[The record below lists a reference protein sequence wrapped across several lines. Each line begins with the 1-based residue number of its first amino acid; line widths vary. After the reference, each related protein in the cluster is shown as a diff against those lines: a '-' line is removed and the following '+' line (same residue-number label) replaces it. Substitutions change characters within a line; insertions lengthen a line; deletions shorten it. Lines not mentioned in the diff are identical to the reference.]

1 MLSVKIGCLDIYLAP
16 NAYVTH
22 KMNNKSYKYEPIFDS
37 SKDSSFI
44 VCGMDEL
51 HNFFKNRVILY
62 FGDWDGEYMIAKA
75 SQVNEIHW
83 FNKEYTHRTSY
94 RFIDFIKEQKLIFDG
109 TAYGCRTREDLISIT
124 KTIR

>member
-1 MLSVKIGCLDIYLAP
+1 
-16 NAYVTH
+16 
-22 KMNNKSYKYEPIFDS
+22 MNSRSYKYEPIFDL

-44 VCGMDEL
+44 ICGMDEL

-62 FGDWDGEYMIAKA
+62 FGDWDGEDMISKA
-75 SQVNEIHW
+75 SQTNEIHW
-83 FNKEYTHRTSY
+83 FNKDYTYRTSY
-94 RFIDFIKEQKLIFDG
+94 RFIDYIKKQQPDFGG